1 MNIGASLKVFDIVF
15 KDRFRHR
22 FGNIVLQCF
31 LFTLFL
37 CFIFLFY
44 NMNAYLKRT
53 SSNVIFYAFFKNNQ
67 PIEKIELTKKAIAN
81 WPEVAKINV
90 INQKDGL
97 EILKNSLGK
106 EGTILNTLEIN
117 PLPYTLE
124 IYIKSDFAEKEY
136 LEQIKDKLKRYDTLD
151 WYDSTEKYLG
161 PLLQIKKYSLSILTF
176 STLTI
181 IFLILL
187 SLRTTTKIFF
197 FKYKDTV
204 SLLKLLGAEN
214 SFIIFPL
221 VLEGF
226 LEIFVSSIISS
237 IISFYIISFFKDQL
251 YLLNINVFYLPIK
264 FYIIF
269 ILAFSVIGAMGG
281 FSLKKAKEL

>member
-1 MNIGASLKVFDIVF
+1 MKIGASLKVFDIVF

-44 NMNAYLKRT
+44 NMNAYLKKT

-67 PIEKIELTKKAIAN
+67 PFEKVESTKKAIAN
-81 WPEVAKINV
+81 WPEVAKISV
-90 INQKDGL
+90 INQKEGL
-97 EILKNSLGK
+97 DILKKSLGK

-136 LEQIKDKLKRYDTLD
+136 LEQINNKLKRYDTLE

-161 PLLQIKKYSLSILTF
+161 PLLQIKKYSFSILTF
-176 STLTI
+176 ATLTI

-197 FKYKDTV
+197 FKYKDAV

-226 LEIFVSSIISS
+226 LETFVSSIISS
-237 IISFYIISFFKDQL
+237 IVSFYMISFFKDQVQ
-251 YLLNINVFYLPIK
+251 LLNINLLSLPIK

-269 ILAFSVIGAMGG
+269 ILAFSIIGAIGG